1 MSYRGGDLDL
11 RTPQIQSG
19 GERGTFESSLNGRR
33 EFDDAA
39 DGRSPVWVDE
49 TLMAC
54 CNHAYDIAMAHRSA
68 EVRIEHL
75 LYAFT
80 RIDDAAEVL
89 EANGV
94 RDASL
99 RREAGLYIASEIPIA
114 PTNGQ
119 TKSRRSAALEQ
130 ALTQAARYAQAR
142 NRAASVADLL
152 YVFTELKPE
161 LPGLQL
167 LHRNMPGLVG
177 DQSGLQSVYRPLPD
191 SAFAAAAPLEPPRR
205 PRRSTYYDDYAGHE
219 PNVYRQAPF
228 ENQADLLQSP
238 RLGPL
243 ENMLGALREDTG
255 RFAQDLTGRL
265 ASLEKSFSG
274 GAGADSR
281 VLQQTADKLAGIELS
296 LTAKL
301 EDLARQASRLAGRLE
316 TLETRLESA
325 YASGGL
331 DLSPLSARLDKLETM
346 IREDRAA
353 GDAMVALV
361 GDRVAGE
368 VDQKLRHVEGV
379 MRDRTA
385 DTIDLT
391 PIESRLNDIE
401 AALLGSADGHQTVE
415 AVTSRVEAAEH
426 AISGRI
432 SGLQQTHASDRDQVL
447 TQQSADIQRVE
458 TALQERVSAVAR
470 LIQDTHVERV
480 EQAKKMDVVE
490 TLLVQQGQSAA
501 ESRETSVQELRGVH
515 DAIVKL
521 NANQHTLAG
530 AIDQWRSET
539 VSDMNAISVRLT
551 QMDQDTALPLQR
563 LDQISDRVDGMYR
576 ATVERYHRRNRF
588 WYWLFG
594 TDDWIGASWQSQGAI
609 VDRDLEALGN
619 GRPSV

>member
-11 RTPQIQSG
+11 RTPQAHSG
-19 GERGTFESSLNGRR
+19 AERETFEPPLNGTR

-39 DGRSPVWVDE
+39 DARSPIWVDE

-54 CNHAYDIAMAHRSA
+54 CNHAYDIAMAHRSSD
-68 EVRIEHL
+68 VRIEHL
-75 LYAFT
+75 LFALT

-89 EANGV
+89 EASGV

-99 RREAGLYIASEIPIA
+99 RREAGVYIASEIPIA

-119 TKSRRSAALEQ
+119 TKPRRSPALEQ
-130 ALTQAARYAQAR
+130 ALRQAAHYAHAR

-152 YVFTELKPE
+152 YVFTELHPE

-167 LHRNMPGLVG
+167 LHRNMPSLVG
-177 DQSGLQSVYRPLPD
+177 DQSGQQSVYRTLPD
-191 SAFAAAAPLEPPRR
+191 SAFFAAAPVEPARR
-205 PRRSTYYDDYAGHE
+205 LRRSSYYDDYAAHE
-219 PNVYRQAPF
+219 PNVYRQGLL
-228 ENQADLLQSP
+228 ESHADVVQNP
-238 RLGPL
+238 RLGTL
-243 ENMLGALREDTG
+243 EKMLVALREDTG

-265 ASLEKSFSG
+265 VSLEKSFSG
-274 GAGADSR
+274 GTGADGR

-325 YASGGL
+325 YASGGM
-331 DLSPLSARLDKLETM
+331 DLSPLSGRLDKLETM

-379 MRDRTA
+379 MRDRAAGTL
-385 DTIDLT
+385 DLS

-401 AALLGSADGHQTVE
+401 AALLGSAEGHQTVE

-432 SGLQQTHASDRDQVL
+432 SGLQQAHASERDQVL
-447 TQQSADIQRVE
+447 AQQSADIRRVE
-458 TALQERVSAVAR
+458 EALQERVSAVAR

-490 TLLVQQGQSAA
+490 TMLVQQRQSAA
-501 ESRETSVQELRGVH
+501 ESRETSVQELREVH
-515 DAIVKL
+515 EAIVKL

-539 VSDMNAISVRLT
+539 VSDVNAISLRQAEMNQDSELT
-551 QMDQDTALPLQR
+551 LQR
-563 LDQISDRVDGMYR
+563 LEQISERTDGMYR

-594 TDDWIGASWQSQGAI
+594 TDDWIGSSWQSQGAI
-609 VDRDLEALGN
+609 VDRDLEAVGSE
-619 GRPSV
+619 RPPV